1 MNQLHLFLPC
11 AAGVEDF
18 LADEVHTITGASGQ
32 DLLVGRGGVMVRGA
46 WRDVLQLNLH
56 SRLAQRVLIELALQD
71 YRNENDLYRAASQ
84 VSWEVWFDPQ
94 RTFKVEVTAQHSPL
108 TSLNFAALRVK
119 DAVAD
124 RFRAKRGGVRP
135 SVETHHPDVR
145 IHLHLTTEH
154 ATVYIDTS
162 GQPLFKRG
170 WREDKGD
177 APLKETL
184 AAAMIAACG
193 WQPEQGT
200 PLYDP
205 CCGSGTVVIEAAQ
218 IACNIAPGSQRHFAF
233 ERLLPYQSQAWG
245 QLRQQAR
252 ASVIRPAEMLL
263 FGSDVAHRMVDFA
276 QRNAERAGV
285 AHAVQL
291 RGGDALQRMPPSATA
306 GILLINPPYGER
318 IAAAGVAGQNAEQ
331 RAEQRFGQ
339 HSERYSARDND
350 RFSPRHT
357 GQPAALRP
365 QQQGRESAIVQT
377 GGASDDFFAQLAS
390 HWKKNYSGWTAWIL
404 SPDLQLSR
412 RMRLKESRRVPMWN
426 GPIECRLMRFDLMA
440 GSMQRPK
447 PDAANAA
454 ATPSSASTPPA
465 ATSQA
470 PSAKPS
476 AAPAQTQPK
485 AAPTNGAPA

>member
-1 MNQLHLFLPC
+1 MNHALQLFLPC
-11 AAGVEDF
+11 AAGVEGF
-18 LADEVHTITGASGQ
+18 LSDEVQKITALPEAAVQPMRAGV
-32 DLLVGRGGVMVRGA
+32 LVQGNWHSAM
-46 WRDVLQLNLH
+46 QLNLH
-56 SRLAQRVLIELALQD
+56 SRLAQRVLVQLA
-71 YRNENDLYRAASQ
+71 YRPYTNEDDIYEAASAVAWGQ
-84 VSWEVWFDPQ
+84 WFTPQ
-94 RTFKVEVTAQHSPL
+94 HTFKIDITAQRSPL
-108 TSLNFAALRVK
+108 KSLNFAALKVK

-124 RFRAKRGGVRP
+124 RFRAKAGSRP
-135 SVETHHPDVR
+135 SVDTQWPDVR
-145 IHLHLTTEH
+145 IYTHLTAEH
-154 ATVYIDTS
+154 ITLYIDTS
-162 GQPLFKRG
+162 GEPLFKRG

-193 WQPEQGT
+193 WQPEQGK

-252 ASVIRPAEMLL
+252 AAVTRPPEPLI

-291 RGGDALQRMPPSATA
+291 RGGDALQRMPPSSTA

-318 IAAAGVAGQNAEQ
+318 IAAAGIAGQNAEQ
-331 RAEQRFGQ
+331 RAGQRT
-339 HSERYSARDND
+339 ERRA
-350 RFSPRHT
+350 

-365 QQQGRESAIVQT
+365 QQQGRESAILQPD
-377 GGASDDFFAQLAS
+377 GSGDDFFAQLAS

-440 GSMQRPK
+440 GSMQRSK
-447 PDAANAA
+447 TGLPDTNIDSAAQA
-454 ATPSSASTPPA
+454 PA
-465 ATSQA
+465 AEHASGD
-470 PSAKPS
+470 PS
-476 AAPAQTQPK
+476 
-485 AAPTNGAPA
+485 NGARA